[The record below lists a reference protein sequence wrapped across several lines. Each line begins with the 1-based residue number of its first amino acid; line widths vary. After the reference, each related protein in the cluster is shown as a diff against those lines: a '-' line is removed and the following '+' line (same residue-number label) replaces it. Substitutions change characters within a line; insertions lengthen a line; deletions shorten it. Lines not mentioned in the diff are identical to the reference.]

1 MTHFSNAAVDIK
13 DEGLAA
19 VIPDF
24 SGWLVDD
31 EDAKVIYTA
40 LTIFLLS
47 IPQDEFRSRVCEIN
61 RKFKDC
67 YHKRPGELAH
77 QEGGAK

>member
-1 MTHFSNAAVDIK
+1 MTHVSNAAVDIM
-13 DEGLAA
+13 DEGLAD

-24 SGWLVDD
+24 SGWLVDE

-40 LTIFLLS
+40 LTLFLLS
-47 IPQDEFRSRVCEIN
+47 IPHSEFRSRVCEIN
-61 RKFKDC
+61 RKFKDYYKTC
-67 YHKRPGELAH
+67 PGELAH

>member
-1 MTHFSNAAVDIK
+1 M
-13 DEGLAA
+13 DEGLAD

-40 LTIFLLS
+40 LTLFLLS
-47 IPQDEFRSRVCEIN
+47 LPQSEFRSRVCEIN
-61 RKFKDC
+61 RKFKD
-67 YHKRPGELAH
+67 YYKTYPVELAH
-77 QEGGAK
+77 QKGGAK